1 MPCQPDS
8 ALAKDPGLPSTCHK
22 GQADRKSSLLWGG
35 FMTAARPGH
44 QSALLFDLDGTLV
57 HSLPDMAGALNSLL
71 EELTLPA
78 LEIEE
83 VRLMIGDGIPALV
96 HRALEAEGRAAARL
110 ALEEAEIVQRFR
122 AHYRARLT
130 RETRPYPG
138 VVETL
143 SRLRDGG
150 WSMAVCTNKAET
162 PAREIIDDLGL
173 ARFFDGLAGGDT
185 YAAAKPAADPL
196 LGLAEVLG
204 RPSRET
210 VMVGDSPADVGAA
223 RNAGM
228 AVVAVSYGY
237 RKVPAE
243 ALGAD
248 ALIHRF
254 DDLPAALSGL
264 VEGAG

>member
-1 MPCQPDS
+1 
-8 ALAKDPGLPSTCHK
+8 
-22 GQADRKSSLLWGG
+22 
-35 FMTAARPGH
+35 MTAPQPGRYA
-44 QSALLFDLDGTLV
+44 ALLFDLDGTLV
-57 HSLPDMAGALNSLL
+57 HSLPDMAGALNTLL
-71 EELTLPA
+71 EELNLP
-78 LEIEE
+78 LLPLDE
-83 VRLMIGDGIPALV
+83 VGRMIGDGIPAFV
-96 HRALEAEGRAAARL
+96 HRALEIEGARL
-110 ALEEAEIVQRFR
+110 EAAERDKLADEAEIIRRFR
-122 AHYRARLT
+122 VHYRARLT

-162 PAREIIDDLGL
+162 PAREILDDLGL
-173 ARFFDGLAGGDT
+173 ARFFGGLAGGDT

-204 RPSRET
+204 RPRAET

-248 ALIHRF
+248 VLIDRF
-254 DDLPAALSGL
+254 DELPAALGGL
-264 VEGAG
+264 IDTAR